1 MSFYVRSRD
10 AYFYFLLF
18 TTTCRGLEAGILAS
32 MMNSI
37 QQELTLSYTME
48 GVLAAAPDIGIVP
61 AGLIAIWVFRHVS
74 AYATCALSCLI
85 IGCTALL
92 AVFVPCSPTLI
103 LARAVG
109 GLCFGL
115 VAVHFPSWINRHG
128 QEGRETMWLGIY
140 NAAVLIGILL
150 GYVVGGAAESTAFAT
165 WKDLYFV
172 EACLMLVCGLLS
184 LLFHPDLVQVGVM
197 VSARKG
203 QGTAAMTSDKR
214 AEKEQLLSVE
224 SGPVPSGGTG
234 DSPKVP
240 TTAGAG
246 GECERQ
252 VEGGA
257 ADLTIF
263 DAMKIAVQS
272 KLYLWVVASGSVT
285 AGTIGFILYFVTQEL
300 DDLALTGHSHLVVA
314 IIFVT
319 SPIPGNLC
327 GSWWLSKE
335 GGYRNLPAAGKLLLA
350 AIGCSG
356 VFCLT
361 LGMSAWLRIAPLYV
375 ASFYFYL
382 FFGSAPAAAI
392 NGIAVSVLPG
402 ATIAGS
408 GLQFSIQN
416 AGKLIIPSV
425 GGYLIDIIG
434 GRVVLGFHVVLIACH
449 VASIG
454 VGYMA
459 WREAKQAAEGAPLP
473 NKKKAAAA
481 TGPI

>member
-1 MSFYVRSRD
+1 
-10 AYFYFLLF
+10 
-18 TTTCRGLEAGILAS
+18 
-32 MMNSI
+32 
-37 QQELTLSYTME
+37 
-48 GVLAAAPDIGIVP
+48 
-61 AGLIAIWVFRHVS
+61 
-74 AYATCALSCLI
+74 
-85 IGCTALL
+85 
-92 AVFVPCSPTLI
+92 
-103 LARAVG
+103 
-109 GLCFGL
+109 
-115 VAVHFPSWINRHG
+115 
-128 QEGRETMWLGIY
+128 
-140 NAAVLIGILL
+140 
-150 GYVVGGAAESTAFAT
+150 
-165 WKDLYFV
+165 
-172 EACLMLVCGLLS
+172 MLVCGLLS

-272 KLYLWVVASGSVT
+272 KLYLWVVASGSIT

-408 GLQFSIQN
+408 GLQFVSRTQGN
-416 AGKLIIPSV
+416 
-425 GGYLIDIIG
+425 
-434 GRVVLGFHVVLIACH
+434 
-449 VASIG
+449 
-454 VGYMA
+454 
-459 WREAKQAAEGAPLP
+459 
-473 NKKKAAAA
+473 
-481 TGPI
+481 